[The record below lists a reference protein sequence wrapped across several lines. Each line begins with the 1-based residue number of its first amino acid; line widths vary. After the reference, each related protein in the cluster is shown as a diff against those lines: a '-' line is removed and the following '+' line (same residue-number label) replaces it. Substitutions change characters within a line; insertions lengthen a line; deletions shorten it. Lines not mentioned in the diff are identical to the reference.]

1 MKRSVLSLI
10 LLIFLTQPIIAL
22 AQAKTDSI
30 TGAWEVVKAT
40 PFGVEL
46 EVTVNDGRKLKGKL
60 LSVSDLCLKL
70 SRKNE
75 ITELGRDEVLKVYQL
90 SPKSDE
96 FKKLLK
102 GTGAGIGAGI
112 GLVIGISTARG
123 SGYRGPSSSI
133 LLIPV
138 FSSALGAIGGYLI
151 GDRMRSRLLLYD
163 AGQRQQVAP
172 NRPEPKKP

>member
-1 MKRSVLSLI
+1 MKRSVLSLT
-10 LLIFLTQPIIAL
+10 LLIFLTQPLIAL
-22 AQAKTDSI
+22 AQSKTDSV
-30 TGAWEVVKAT
+30 TEAWEVVKAT

-46 EVTVNDGRKLKGKL
+46 EVKVNGGRKLKGRL
-60 LSVSDLCLKL
+60 IGVSDLTLKL

-75 ITELGRDEVLKVYQL
+75 ITELGRDDVLKVYQL

-102 GTGAGIGAGI
+102 GTGAGVGAGV

-123 SGYRGPSSSI
+123 SGSRGPSSGI

-138 FSSALGAIGGYLI
+138 VSSALGAIGGYLI

-163 AGQRQQVAP
+163 AGRRQQVAP
-172 NRPEPKKP
+172 NLPEPKKP